1 MNKRKVRFESSLK
14 RCEALNVSDL
24 RRKTVPR
31 FKVKNLHIYLISFTL
46 PPHIYSVHVRLIQN
60 TFGKIRVV
68 YIKRYSA
75 GG

>member
-31 FKVKNLHIYLISFTL
+31 FKVKNLHIYLMSFTL
-46 PPHIYSVHVRLIQN
+46 PPHIYSVRLIQN
-60 TFGKIRVV
+60 AFGKIRVV

>member
-31 FKVKNLHIYLISFTL
+31 FKVKNLHMYLISFTL
-46 PPHIYSVHVRLIQN
+46 PPHIYSVRLIQN

-68 YIKRYSA
+68 HIKRYSA

>member
-46 PPHIYSVHVRLIQN
+46 PPIYSVRLIQN

>member
-46 PPHIYSVHVRLIQN
+46 PPHIYSVR
-60 TFGKIRVV
+60 
-68 YIKRYSA
+68 
-75 GG
+75 

>member
-24 RRKTVPR
+24 RRKTVPQ

-46 PPHIYSVHVRLIQN
+46 PPHIYNVSLIQN